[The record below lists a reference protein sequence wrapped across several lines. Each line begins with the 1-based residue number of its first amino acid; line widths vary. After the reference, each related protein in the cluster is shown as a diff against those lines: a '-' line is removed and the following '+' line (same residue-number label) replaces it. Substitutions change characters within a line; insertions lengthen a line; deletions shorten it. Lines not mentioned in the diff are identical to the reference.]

1 MPSKPIKAIK
11 AIKAMFPSPSSW
23 RIVRGDTVQVRA
35 AVVVRGSI
43 PTPQSDRPL
52 MPCTICCSTAGV
64 QVMTGKDKGKQ
75 GEVLRVVR
83 DQRVPRVFVSGVNM
97 VSALQ

>member
-1 MPSKPIKAIK
+1 MPSKPTK

-23 RIVRGDTVQVRA
+23 RIVRGDTVQVRGQQSPS
-35 AVVVRGSI
+35 GSVTTRQWTA
-43 PTPQSDRPL
+43 PPS
-52 MPCTICCSTAGV
+52 PCTICCFTAGM

-83 DQRVPRVFVSGVNM
+83 DQRVPRVFVAGVNM